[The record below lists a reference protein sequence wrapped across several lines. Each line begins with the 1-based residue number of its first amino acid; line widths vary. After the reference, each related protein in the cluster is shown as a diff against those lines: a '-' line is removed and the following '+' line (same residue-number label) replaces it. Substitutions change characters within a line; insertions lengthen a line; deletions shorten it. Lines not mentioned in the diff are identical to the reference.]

1 MIPTAKLRFVER
13 EEKIHPFY
21 RMVDANGNMVHAV
34 QTYRVLQQWWEEDVG
49 INLVYDGGV
58 QISEFKGEWRDVPV
72 ETEERK

>member
-49 INLVYDGGV
+49 
-58 QISEFKGEWRDVPV
+58 EFKGEWRDVPV